1 MKRSHKFLHLFLAF
15 TLFLGLIGINWVSES
30 DKGVTLQPLLTQ
42 LAADSPEQMVSV
54 IVQKVGDSDSVEG
67 VVESMGG
74 TVTRDLSIINAFS
87 ANLPAEALPV
97 LAKADGVR
105 WVSLDAPVITTE
117 KGGKGKPTP
126 EPTPDPTPPPDDG
139 GGVSFGEVYEQ
150 VFLDTMNVRSVWDM
164 GLNGEGIGVVVID
177 SGIDK
182 AEDFAEKTSGK
193 SASRVI
199 RQMSISP
206 NSQTVNDVYGH
217 GTHVA
222 GIVGGNGKASGG
234 DYVGLAPKVDLFSI
248 KISDEQGM
256 AFESDT
262 VWAMQWVLNNK
273 DYFNIRVV
281 NLSIRSTVPQSYH
294 TSPLDAAAE
303 ILWFNGLVVVA
314 AAGNEGPNA
323 VDYSPANDP
332 FVITVGAT
340 DEQQTA
346 DPSDDFIAD
355 YSAYG
360 VTMDGFVKPDIV
372 APGQDIVSVLSANSN
387 WDAEHTDRLENG
399 NDYIRL
405 SGTSMSAPMVVG
417 ASVLLLEDE
426 PYLTPDQVKYRLM
439 TTGRTI
445 SGSNGDPNNYPYLDV
460 YAAVTG
466 TSTESANTGIE
477 ASQLL
482 WTGNEPV
489 MWDSVNW
496 NSVNWNS
503 VNWNS
508 VNWNSV
514 NWNSVNW
521 NSVAWD
527 Y

>member
-1 MKRSHKFLHLFLAF
+1 
-15 TLFLGLIGINWVSES
+15 
-30 DKGVTLQPLLTQ
+30 
-42 LAADSPEQMVSV
+42 
-54 IVQKVGDSDSVEG
+54 
-67 VVESMGG
+67 VVESLGG
-74 TVTRDLSIINAFS
+74 NVTRDLSIINAFS
-87 ANLPAEALPV
+87 AKVPAGALPELAEAH
-97 LAKADGVR
+97 GVR
-105 WVSLDAPVITTE
+105 WVSLDAPVLTTA
-117 KGGKGKPTP
+117 KGGNGKPTP
-126 EPTPDPTPPPDDG
+126 EPTPEPTPPPPPDDG
-139 GGVSFGEVYEQ
+139 GSGGGLGETYYQ
-150 VFLDTMNVRSVWDM
+150 VFLDTMNVRDVWNM
-164 GLNGEGIGVVVID
+164 GLDGDGIGVAVID

-182 AEDFAEKTSGK
+182 ADDFAENTKGK
-193 SASRVI
+193 NSSRVI
-199 RQMSISP
+199 RQMSVSP
-206 NSQTVNDVYGH
+206 NSHTVNDVYGH

-222 GIVGGNGKASGG
+222 GIIGGNGRLSGG
-234 DYVGLAPKVDLFSI
+234 AVLGLAPKVDLFSI
-248 KISDEQGM
+248 KISDETGM

-281 NLSIRSTVPQSYH
+281 NLSIRSAVPQSYH

-314 AAGNEGPNA
+314 SAGNEGPNA
-323 VDYSPANDP
+323 VDYAPANDP
-332 FVITVGAT
+332 FIITVGAT

-346 DPSDDFIAD
+346 DPSDDFIAE

-372 APGQDIVSVLSANSN
+372 APGQDIVSVLSSNSN
-387 WDAEHTDRLENG
+387 WDVEYPERRAVTS
-399 NDYIRL
+399 DYFRL

-417 ASVLLLEDE
+417 ATVLLLEDE
-426 PYLTPDQVKYRLM
+426 PELTPDQVKHRLIS
-439 TTGRTI
+439 TGRTI
-445 SGSNGDPNNYPYLDV
+445 DGSAGDTNTYPYLDV

-466 TSTESANTGIE
+466 NTAESANTGIA

-482 WTGNEPV
+482 WTGDEPV